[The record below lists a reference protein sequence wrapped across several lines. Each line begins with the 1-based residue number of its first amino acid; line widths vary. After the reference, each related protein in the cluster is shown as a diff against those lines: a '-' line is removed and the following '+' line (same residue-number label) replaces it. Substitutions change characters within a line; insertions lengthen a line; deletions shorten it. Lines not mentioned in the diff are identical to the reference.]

1 MSKQR
6 KERLDATAWLARYL
20 LGPAQVTDPRRRGRA
35 STDAERAREGELRGG
50 FERVRDASGR
60 VYLVAWD
67 GHPGTPDPTSGDHE
81 GA

>member
-1 MSKQR
+1 MARQR

-20 LGPAQVTDPRRRGRA
+20 VGPAQVTDPRRAGRDV
-35 STDAERAREGELRGG
+35 TDDERAREGELRGG

-60 VYLVAWD
+60 VYLVAKD
-67 GHPGTPDPTSGDHE
+67 DTT